1 MGVLSSRTTASISTF
16 LLLLFAVSVFGC
28 PRLLAPVCGVDG
40 KNYDNSCLAMKKTQV
55 KCTGFCPCKGNNGRR
70 SAERAGANY
79 PWNLDERAE
88 ATGCL
93 FFADLS
99 HVDLEGEIE

>member
-1 MGVLSSRTTASISTF
+1 MGPVLSSRTMASISTF

-40 KNYDNSCLAMKKTQV
+40 KNYDNSCLAMRKTQV

-70 SAERAGANY
+70 SAERARDY
-79 PWNLDERAE
+79 PWYLDERA
-88 ATGCL
+88 GGNRMPFICGL
-93 FFADLS
+93 KPCGF
-99 HVDLEGEIE
+99 GRRN